1 MHLEDSLW
9 KAKKDEFKTGEE
21 IKLSWFN
28 GKGLEFER
36 KINVDDNFMIS
47 VEDEVINKSGK
58 TVEITNF
65 FLSQKK
71 KL

>member
-1 MHLEDSLW
+1 MPGKDSLW
-9 KAKKDEFKTGEE
+9 KAEKNEFKTGEE
-21 IKLSWFN
+21 IKLSWNN
-28 GKGLEFER
+28 GKGIEFER

-65 FLSQKK
+65 SYLRRK